1 VPGLIG
7 LCLIA
12 CGCVI
17 SAWAILSLRG
27 ARTEPV
33 PADGKSQSNRRK
45 LFVAVAMLFAGALLL
60 EPLGFMLSTFL
71 FLSIGF
77 VVMGS
82 ASWRGALPAAAL
94 ASICLWLFFTKLLGV
109 GLPFGRIVEILLY

>member
-1 VPGLIG
+1 M
-7 LCLIA
+7 A
-12 CGCVI
+12 CGCFIATV
-17 SAWAILSLRG
+17 ALLSLRKASVKTVAASVSYDQG
-27 ARTEPV
+27 N
-33 PADGKSQSNRRK
+33 KK
-45 LFVAVAMLFAGALLL
+45 LFVAIVMLFAGALLL

-77 VVMGS
+77 IVLGG

-94 ASICLWLFFTKLLGV
+94 ASTGLWLFFTKLLGV

>member
-1 VPGLIG
+1 MACG
-7 LCLIA
+7 CLIA
-12 CGCVI
+12 TV
-17 SAWAILSLRG
+17 ALLSLRKASVETAAASVSYDQG
-27 ARTEPV
+27 N
-33 PADGKSQSNRRK
+33 KK
-45 LFVAVAMLFAGALLL
+45 LFVAIAMLFAGALLL

-77 VVMGS
+77 IVMGG

-94 ASICLWLFFTKLLGV
+94 ASTSLWLFFTKLLGV

>member
-1 VPGLIG
+1 M
-7 LCLIA
+7 A

-17 SAWAILSLRG
+17 AALALLSLHR
-27 ARTEPV
+27 AATEPV
-33 PADGKSQSNRRK
+33 TAVVTADQNNRK
-45 LFVAVAMLFAGALLL
+45 LFVAIAMLFAGALLL

-71 FLSIGF
+71 FLTIGF
-77 VVMGS
+77 IILGG

-94 ASICLWLFFTKLLGV
+94 ASTCLWLFFTKLLGV